1 MNLNSESW
9 EVLSN
14 TDIKNEFNII
24 KTDIEK
30 LSNQLKDVLES
41 NNTILNKLN
50 ENQDIYK
57 SSYIEHKYHSKN
69 IRDLLE
75 IFSDIIIKD
84 KSKEDPFI
92 ESRMHNR
99 MWRHSIKNIDDI
111 KGIQQCKLMDVYKNF
126 NSK

>member
-1 MNLNSESW
+1 MSLDSW
-9 EVLSN
+9 EYLSK
-14 TDIKNEFNII
+14 TDIKNEFNEI
-24 KTDIEK
+24 KGDIVK
-30 LSNQLKDVLES
+30 LSNQLQDITKI
-41 NNTILNKLN
+41 NNDILRKLN

>member
-1 MNLNSESW
+1 MPPWTKASSGSIKFNCNVSLFFSVPSW
-9 EVLSN
+9 IVAKS
-14 TDIKNEFNII
+14 K
-24 KTDIEK
+24 
-30 LSNQLKDVLES
+30 S

>member
-1 MNLNSESW
+1 MNISSEPW

-24 KTDIEK
+24 KKDIDN
-30 LSNQLKDVLES
+30 LTNQLQEIAKT
-41 NNTILNKLN
+41 NTDILNKLN

-57 SSYIEHKYHSKN
+57 TAYIEHKYHSKN

-84 KSKEDPFI
+84 KSKSDPFI

-99 MWRHSIKNIDDI
+99 MWRHSIKNKGDI

>member
-1 MNLNSESW
+1 MDSW

-24 KTDIEK
+24 KKEINN
-30 LSNQLKDVLES
+30 LSSQIQNINTTNTAILK
-41 NNTILNKLN
+41 KLN

-57 SSYIEHKYHSKN
+57 SAYVEHKYHSKN

-84 KSKEDPFI
+84 KDKDKSDPFI

-111 KGIQQCKLMDVYKNF
+111 QGIQECKLMDVYKNF